1 MARGSRFGGIAARP
15 TNGFPSV
22 IPGTAKMRVLQ
33 VAPKA
38 RGPLT
43 SEPKTRLVVQDQ
55 AGMTGVGPC
64 VGNDHKPKV
73 FGALEAK

>member
-1 MARGSRFGGIAARP
+1 
-15 TNGFPSV
+15 
-22 IPGTAKMRVLQ
+22 MRVLQ